1 MRFKGW
7 YRKMDKE
14 KIADDL
20 QVHSSS
26 LTAINEILRQTIVLL
41 KKADDQQRN
50 YFLNWVL
57 SKALDTIGIIANR
70 LDEISADLKYLK

>member
-1 MRFKGW
+1 
-7 YRKMDKE
+7 MDKE

>member
-1 MRFKGW
+1 
-7 YRKMDKE
+7 MDKE

-26 LTAINEILRQTIVLL
+26 LTAINETLRQTIVLL
-41 KKADDQQRN
+41 KKADDRQRN

-57 SKALDTIGIIANR
+57 PKALDTIGIIAKR

>member
-1 MRFKGW
+1 
-7 YRKMDKE
+7 MDKE

-26 LTAINEILRQTIVLL
+26 LTAINEILGQTIVLL

-57 SKALDTIGIIANR
+57 PKALDTIGIIAKR
-70 LDEISADLKYLK
+70 LDENSADLKYLK

>member
-1 MRFKGW
+1 
-7 YRKMDKE
+7 MDKE

-20 QVHSSS
+20 QTHSSS
-26 LTAINEILRQTIVLL
+26 LTAINETLRQTTVLL

-57 SKALDTIGIIANR
+57 PKALDTIGIIANR
-70 LDEISADLKYLK
+70 LDEISADLKEG

>member
-20 QVHSSS
+20 QTHSSS
-26 LTAINEILRQTIVLL
+26 LTAINETLRQTTVLL

-57 SKALDTIGIIANR
+57 PKALDTIGIIANR
-70 LDEISADLKYLK
+70 LDEISADLKEG

>member
-1 MRFKGW
+1 
-7 YRKMDKE
+7 MDKE

-20 QVHSSS
+20 QTHSSS
-26 LTAINEILRQTIVLL
+26 LTAIVEAPGQVTALL
-41 KKADDQQRN
+41 KNADDQQRN

-57 SKALDTIGIIANR
+57 PKALDTIGIIANR

>member
-1 MRFKGW
+1 M
-7 YRKMDKE
+7 KMDKE

-26 LTAINEILRQTIVLL
+26 LTAINETLGQTIVLL
-41 KKADDQQRN
+41 KKADDRQQN

-57 SKALDTIGIIANR
+57 PKALDTIGIIANR